1 MRKEDHHDHDY
12 DVDYWVNASRMK
24 QDWGNM
30 NGSGTTTG

>member
-1 MRKEDHHDHDY
+1 MVVFNININLDK
-12 DVDYWVNASRMK
+12 WVNASRMK